1 MNIKHYILVG
11 LSLLAL
17 ASCSEK
23 SDAVEEYPDWKNKNE
38 QFFEAAYLSGD
49 YDLKLRKYSL
59 KEEVAAK
66 STEYVLVEK
75 LADSEPL
82 DDETPYLTDT
92 VQIHYVGSL
101 LPSTTYTTGYEFDK
115 SYIDPFNI
123 VTAVPRKFAVNAVVP
138 GFATALLHMHRG
150 EHWRVTIP
158 YQLGYGTS
166 ANGNIP
172 AYSTLIFEIRLDNF
186 WMKKQGDRY

>member
-123 VTAVPRKFAVNAVVP
+123 VTAV
-138 GFATALLHMHRG
+138 LHMHRG

-166 ANGNIP
+166 ASGDIP
-172 AYSTLIFEIRLDNF
+172 AYSTLIFEIRLDDF
-186 WMKKQGDRY
+186 WMKKQGDR